1 MSFRLRLSL
10 LFVATLV
17 GVQIFTALLVYGVAR
32 RAFIAEG
39 ERQLGAGAT
48 AVARQLDDI
57 STRVADNVQVL
68 ALDYALRAAIAQR
81 DQSTV
86 LSALRNHGRRIG
98 ADRMLLIGLDGA
110 IRSDTSSLASEGQK
124 FPFPDLVDAA
134 LDHAAAAVVAMDG
147 RAYWMIVV
155 PVYAP
160 EPIALIAAGIPVDNP
175 LLSRLQKLSALP
187 NTIELVTDTGGG
199 RWIDVARGDNS
210 VALVSALASAGHDLP
225 LNPTLVRADGREYVA
240 LATRLRESQKSAP
253 VAVVLGYSLDDALE
267 PYRSVALAWATLVAL
282 GLGAGLIG
290 AMLIARSVARPIE
303 TLAASAHRVESGD
316 YTPLR
321 RVRIKGEIGQ
331 LATAFSHM
339 THAIAER
346 EDRIRHHALHDAV
359 TGLPNRQA
367 AENAIRQAIAGGADA
382 SGADTKGALLM
393 IGLARLPEIIQTM
406 GHSICDRLMRDAG
419 TRLRAFAANGLVARA
434 TDTQFS
440 VWLGGTAKSDAIAVA
455 FRILDSLGTPY
466 HEGDLSIDTA
476 PAIGIALCPQHG
488 NEASALLRHA
498 EVALIAALDSA
509 DPVAVY
515 DPTTDPHRP
524 ERLTLMTDLRE
535 ALDRN
540 ELRLAYQPKLNLAER
555 RIDSVEA
562 LVRWNHRTR
571 GSVPPDTFIA
581 LAEKTGNIRRLTRWV
596 LASGIA
602 QAQEWAARGHDVRVA
617 VNLSARDLDDAD
629 LPRRVGD
636 LLSLHG
642 VSPRSIVLELTESA
656 VMGEPELAVRV
667 LRGLAD
673 MGIDLAIDDF
683 GVGQSSFAYL
693 RRLPVR
699 EIKIDRLFTQRL
711 AEDVGDRTL
720 VRSIVELGH
729 RLGYRVTA
737 EGVETRAA
745 MEYLRSIGCDHA
757 QGFYIAHALV
767 PAEAEALF
775 MRNDWDV
782 ARAGAAT

>member
-17 GVQIFTALLVYGVAR
+17 GVQIFTALLIYGVAR

-39 ERQLGAGAT
+39 ERQLSAGAT

-57 STRVADNVQVL
+57 SVRVADNVQVL
-68 ALDYALRAAIAQR
+68 ALDYALRAAIAQH

-98 ADRMLLIGLDGA
+98 ADRMLLIGLDGD
-110 IRSDTSSLASEGQK
+110 IRSDTSSLAAEGQK

-134 LDHAAAAVVAMDG
+134 LDRAAAAVVAMDG

-187 NTIELVTDTGGG
+187 NTIELVTDVGGG
-199 RWIDVARGDNS
+199 HWTDVARGNNS
-210 VALVSALASAGHDLP
+210 VALVSALASAGHELP
-225 LNPTLVRADGREYVA
+225 LKPTLVRADGREYVA

-282 GLGAGLIG
+282 GLAAGLIG
-290 AMLIARSVARPIE
+290 AMLIAKSVAHPIE

-316 YTPLR
+316 YTPVQPIR
-321 RVRIKGEIGQ
+321 SKGEIGQ

-346 EDRIRHHALHDAV
+346 EDRIRHQALHDAV

-367 AENAIRQAIAGGADA
+367 AEDAIRQAISNGANA
-382 SGADTKGALLM
+382 SGALLM

-455 FRILDSLGTPY
+455 FRILDALGTPY
-466 HEGDLSIDTA
+466 QEADLSIDTA

-488 NEASALLRHA
+488 SEASALLRHA

-515 DPTTDPHRP
+515 DPATDPHRP

-555 RIDSVEA
+555 RVDSVEA

-656 VMGEPELAVRV
+656 VMGEPELAVQV
-667 LRGLAD
+667 LRGLSD

-757 QGFYIAHALV
+757 QGFHVARALA
-767 PAEAEALF
+767 PEAVESLF
-775 MRNDWDV
+775 ARNDWDV
-782 ARAGAAT
+782 ARAGAGT

>member
-17 GVQIFTALLVYGVAR
+17 AVQIFTALLIYGVAR

-39 ERQLGAGAT
+39 ERQLSAGAT
-48 AVARQLDDI
+48 AVVRQLDDI

-68 ALDYALRAAIAQR
+68 ALDYALRAAIAQH

-98 ADRMLLIGLDGA
+98 AERMLLIGLDGA
-110 IRSDTSSLASEGQK
+110 IRSDTSNTVAEGQT
-124 FPFPDLVDAA
+124 FPFPDLADAA
-134 LDHAAAAVVAMDG
+134 LDRPAAAVVAMDG
-147 RAYWMIVV
+147 KAYWMIVV

-160 EPIALIAAGIPVDNP
+160 EPIALIAAGIPVDNS
-175 LLSRLQKLSALP
+175 LLARLQQLSVLP
-187 NTIELVTDTGGG
+187 NTIELITDAGAG
-199 RWIDVARGDNS
+199 RWTDVARGNES
-210 VALVSALASAGHDLP
+210 VELASALTAAGHSLP
-225 LNPTLVRADGREYVA
+225 LQPTLVRADGREYVA
-240 LATRLRESQKSAP
+240 LAKRLRESQQSAP
-253 VAVVLGYSLDDALE
+253 VALVLGYSIDDALQ
-267 PYRSVALAWATLVAL
+267 PYRSVALAWASLVAL
-282 GLGAGLIG
+282 GLAAGLIG
-290 AMLIARSVARPIE
+290 AMLIARSVAHPIE
-303 TLAASAHRVESGD
+303 TLAATVHRVESGD
-316 YTPLR
+316 YTAPSP
-321 RVRIKGEIGQ
+321 VRAGGEIGQ
-331 LATAFSHM
+331 LAAAFTNM

-346 EDRIRHHALHDAV
+346 EEHIRHQALHDAV

-367 AENAIRQAIAGGADA
+367 AEAAIREALTGVAGAN
-382 SGADTKGALLM
+382 GALLM
-393 IGLARLPEIIQTM
+393 VGLARLPEIIQTM
-406 GHSICDRLMRDAG
+406 GHSICDRVMHDAG
-419 TRLRAFAANGLVARA
+419 ARLRQFAARGFVARA
-434 TDTQFS
+434 TDAQFS
-440 VWLGGTAKSDAIAVA
+440 VWLDGTGKADAIAMA
-455 FRILDSLGTPY
+455 FRILDALGVPY
-466 HEGDLSIDTA
+466 QESDLSIDTA

-488 NEASALLRHA
+488 SEASALLRRA

-540 ELRLAYQPKLNLAER
+540 ELRLHYQPKLNLADR

-562 LVRWNHRTR
+562 LVRWNHPQR
-571 GSVPPDTFIA
+571 GSVPPETFIA

-596 LASGIA
+596 LASSIA
-602 QAQEWAARGHDVRVA
+602 QAQEWAARGHLLRVA
-617 VNLSARDLDDAD
+617 VNLSARDLDDAE
-629 LPRRVGD
+629 LPRRIGD

-656 VMGEPELAVRV
+656 VMGEPELAVQV
-667 LRGLAD
+667 LKRLAD
-673 MGIDLAIDDF
+673 LGIDLAIDDF

-711 AEDVGDRTL
+711 GEDAGDRTL

-745 MEYLRSIGCDHA
+745 IEYLREIGCDHA
-757 QGFYIAHALV
+757 QGFY
-767 PAEAEALF
+767 
-775 MRNDWDV
+775 V
-782 ARAGAAT
+782 ARALAADAVERLFTRSEWDVTHAGANT

>member
-17 GVQIFTALLVYGVAR
+17 AVQIFTALLIYSVAR

-39 ERQLGAGAT
+39 ERQLSAGAT
-48 AVARQLDDI
+48 AVVRQLDDI

-68 ALDYALRAAIAQR
+68 ALDYALRAAIAQH

-98 ADRMLLIGLDGA
+98 AERMLLIGLDGA
-110 IRSDTSSLASEGQK
+110 IRSDTSSTAAEGQK
-124 FPFPDLVDAA
+124 FPFPDLAEAA
-134 LDHAAAAVVAMDG
+134 LERPAAAVVAMDG
-147 RAYWMIVV
+147 KAYWMIVV

-160 EPIALIAAGIPVDNP
+160 EPIALIAAGIPVDNS
-175 LLSRLQKLSALP
+175 LLARLQQLSALP
-187 NTIELVTDTGGG
+187 NTIELVTDTGNA
-199 RWIDVARGDNS
+199 RWTDVARGNES
-210 VALVSALASAGHDLP
+210 VELASALTAAGHSLP
-225 LNPTLVRADGREYVA
+225 LQPTLVRAGGREYVA
-240 LATRLRESQKSAP
+240 LAKRLRESQQSAP
-253 VAVVLGYSLDDALE
+253 VAVVLGYSLDDALQ
-267 PYRSVALAWATLVAL
+267 PYRSVALAWASLVAL
-282 GLGAGLIG
+282 GLAAGLIA
-290 AMLIARSVARPIE
+290 AMLIARSVAHPIE
-303 TLAASAHRVESGD
+303 RLAATVHRVESGD
-316 YTPLR
+316 YSASQPLR
-321 RVRIKGEIGQ
+321 GDGEIGQ
-331 LATAFSHM
+331 LAAAFTNM

-346 EDRIRHHALHDAV
+346 EEHIRYQALHDAV

-367 AENAIRQAIAGGADA
+367 AEATIRQALTGVSNAG
-382 SGADTKGALLM
+382 GALLM
-393 IGLARLPEIIQTM
+393 VGLARLPEIIQTM
-406 GHSICDRLMRDAG
+406 GHSICDRVMNDAG
-419 TRLRAFAANGLVARA
+419 TRLRQFAARGFVARA
-434 TDTQFS
+434 TDAQFS
-440 VWLGGTAKSDAIAVA
+440 VWLGGTGNADAIAMA
-455 FRILDSLGTPY
+455 FRILDALGVPY
-466 HEGDLSIDTA
+466 QESDLSIDTA

-488 NEASALLRHA
+488 SEASALLRRA

-540 ELRLAYQPKLNLAER
+540 ELRLHYQPKLNLADR

-562 LVRWNHRTR
+562 LVRWNHPQR
-571 GSVPPDTFIA
+571 GSVPPETFIA

-596 LASGIA
+596 LARGIA
-602 QAQEWAARGHDVRVA
+602 QAQEWAARGHVLRVA
-617 VNLSARDLDDAD
+617 VNLSARDLDDAE
-629 LPRRVGD
+629 LPRRIGD

-656 VMGEPELAVRV
+656 VMAEPEIAVQV
-667 LRGLAD
+667 LKRLAD

-711 AEDVGDRTL
+711 AEDASDRTL

-745 MEYLRSIGCDHA
+745 IEYLRDIGCDHA
-757 QGFYIAHALV
+757 QGFY
-767 PAEAEALF
+767 
-775 MRNDWDV
+775 V
-782 ARAGAAT
+782 ARALAADAVERLFSRSEWDMTRAGANT

>member
-17 GVQIFTALLVYGVAR
+17 AVQIFTALLIYGVAR

-39 ERQLGAGAT
+39 ERQLTAGAA

-57 STRVADNVQVL
+57 SSRVADNVQVL
-68 ALDYALRAAIAQR
+68 ALDYALRAAIAQH

-134 LDHAAAAVVAMDG
+134 LDRTAAAVVAMDG
-147 RAYWMIVV
+147 KAYWMIVV

-175 LLSRLQKLSALP
+175 LLARLQQLSALP
-187 NTIELVTDTGGG
+187 NTIELVTDTGNAH
-199 RWIDVARGDNS
+199 WTDLARGNDS
-210 VALVSALASAGHDLP
+210 VALVSALGDSGHPLP
-225 LNPTLVRADGREYVA
+225 LKPTLVRADGREYVA
-240 LATRLRESQKSAP
+240 LATRLRESQRSAP
-253 VAVVLGYSLDDALE
+253 VAVVLGYSLDDALR
-267 PYRSVALAWATLVAL
+267 PFRSVALAWASLVAL
-282 GLGAGLIG
+282 GLAAGLVG
-290 AMLIARSVARPIE
+290 AMLIARSIAQPIE

-316 YTPLR
+316 YTPVKAIR
-321 RVRIKGEIGQ
+321 GKGEIGQ

-346 EDRIRHHALHDAV
+346 EDRIRHQALHDAV
-359 TGLPNRQA
+359 TGLPNRKA
-367 AENAIRQAIAGGADA
+367 AENAIRQALATA
-382 SGADTKGALLM
+382 SNSNGALLM
-393 IGLARLPEIIQTM
+393 VGLARLPEIIQTM
-406 GHSICDRLMRDAG
+406 GHSICDRLMQDAG
-419 TRLRAFAANGLVARA
+419 ARLRQFAASGFVARA
-434 TDTQFS
+434 TDAQFS
-440 VWLGGTAKSDAIAVA
+440 VWLDNTGKADAIAVA
-455 FRILDSLGTPY
+455 FRILDALAVPY
-466 HEGDLSIDTA
+466 QEADLSIDTA
-476 PAIGIALCPQHG
+476 PAIGIALCPVHG
-488 NEASALLRHA
+488 TEAGALLRRA

-524 ERLTLMTDLRE
+524 ERLTLMSDLRE

-540 ELRLAYQPKLNLAER
+540 ELRLHYQPKLNLVDR

-562 LVRWNHRTR
+562 LVRWNHPQR
-571 GSVPPDTFIA
+571 GSVPPETFVA

-596 LASGIA
+596 LACGIA
-602 QAQEWAARGHDVRVA
+602 QAQEWAARGHLLRVA
-617 VNLSARDLDDAD
+617 VNLSARDLDDAE
-629 LPRRVGD
+629 LPRRIGD

-656 VMGEPELAVRV
+656 VMGEPELAVQV
-667 LRGLAD
+667 LKRLAD
-673 MGIDLAIDDF
+673 MGIELAIDDF

-711 AEDVGDRTL
+711 AEDASDRTL

-737 EGVETRAA
+737 EGVETRGAV
-745 MEYLRSIGCDHA
+745 EYLCSIGCDHA
-757 QGFYIAHALV
+757 QGFYIGRALA
-767 PAEAEALF
+767 AESVERLF
-775 MRNDWDV
+775 SRSEWDLT
-782 ARAGAAT
+782 RAGAGT

>member
-17 GVQIFTALLVYGVAR
+17 AVQIFTALLIYAVAR

-39 ERQLGAGAT
+39 ERQLSAGAT

-57 STRVADNVQVL
+57 SNRVADNVQVL

-110 IRSDTSSLASEGQK
+110 IRSDTSSLATEGEK

-134 LDHAAAAVVAMDG
+134 LDRAAAAVVAMDG
-147 RAYWMIVV
+147 KAYWMIVV

-175 LLSRLQKLSALP
+175 LLARLQQLSALP
-187 NTIELVTDTGGG
+187 NTIELVTDSGDAHWT
-199 RWIDVARGDNS
+199 DVARGNNS
-210 VALVSALASAGHDLP
+210 VTLVAALAQAGHALP
-225 LNPTLVRADGREYVA
+225 LQPTLVRADGREYVA
-240 LATRLRESQKSAP
+240 LATRLRESQRSAP
-253 VAVVLGYSLDDALE
+253 VAVVLGYSLDDALQ
-267 PYRSVALAWATLVAL
+267 PYRAVVLAWASLVAL
-282 GLGAGLIG
+282 GLAAGLIG
-290 AMLIARSVARPIE
+290 AMLIARSVAQPIE
-303 TLAASAHRVESGD
+303 KLAASAHRVESGD
-316 YTPLR
+316 YTP
-321 RVRIKGEIGQ
+321 VQAISSSGEIGQ

-346 EDRIRHHALHDAV
+346 EERIRHQALHDAV
-359 TGLPNRQA
+359 TGLPNRKA
-367 AENAIRQAIAGGADA
+367 AENAIRQALAGSSNAN
-382 SGADTKGALLM
+382 GALLM
-393 IGLARLPEIIQTM
+393 VGLARLPEIIQTM
-406 GHSICDRLMRDAG
+406 GHSICDRLMQDAG
-419 TRLRAFAANGLVARA
+419 TRLRQFAASGFVARA
-434 TDTQFS
+434 TDAQFS
-440 VWLGGTAKSDAIAVA
+440 VWLDGTGKADAIAVA
-455 FRILDSLGTPY
+455 FRILDVLAVPY
-466 HEGDLSIDTA
+466 QEADLSIDTA

-488 NEASALLRHA
+488 SEASALLRRA

-524 ERLTLMTDLRE
+524 ERLSLMSDLRE

-540 ELRLAYQPKLNLAER
+540 ELRLHYQPKLNLVDS

-562 LVRWNHRTR
+562 LVRWNHPQR
-571 GSVPPDTFIA
+571 GSVPPETFVA
-581 LAEKTGNIRRLTRWV
+581 LAEKTGNVRRLTRWV

-602 QAQEWAARGHDVRVA
+602 QAQEWAARGHLLRVA
-617 VNLSARDLDDAD
+617 VNLSARDLDDAE
-629 LPRRVGD
+629 LPRRIGD

-656 VMGEPELAVRV
+656 VMGEPEVAVQV
-667 LRGLAD
+667 LKRLAD
-673 MGIDLAIDDF
+673 MGVDLAIDDF

-711 AEDVGDRTL
+711 AEDAGDRTL

-737 EGVETRAA
+737 EGVETRGAV
-745 MEYLRSIGCDHA
+745 EYLRTIGCDHA
-757 QGFYIAHALV
+757 QGFYIARAL
-767 PAEAEALF
+767 PADAAERLF
-775 MRNDWDV
+775 SRSEWDLT
-782 ARAGAAT
+782 RAGAGT

>member
-10 LFVATLV
+10 LFVATLA
-17 GVQIFTALLVYGVAR
+17 GVQIFTALLIYGVAR

-39 ERQLGAGAT
+39 ERQLSAGAA

-68 ALDYALRAAIAQR
+68 ALDYALRAAIAQH

-98 ADRMLLIGLDGA
+98 ADRMLLIGLDGD
-110 IRSDTSSLASEGQK
+110 IRSDTSSLASEGEK
-124 FPFPDLVDAA
+124 FPFPDLADAA
-134 LDHAAAAVVAMDG
+134 LDRAAAAVVAMDG

-187 NTIELVTDTGGG
+187 NTIELVTDAGGG
-199 RWIDVARGDNS
+199 RWADIARGDNS
-210 VALVSALASAGHDLP
+210 VALVSALAGGGHGLP
-225 LNPTLVRADGREYVA
+225 LKPTLVRADGREYVA

-253 VAVVLGYSLDDALE
+253 VAAVLGYSLDDALA

-282 GLGAGLIG
+282 GLAAGLAG
-290 AMLIARSVARPIE
+290 AMLIARSVAHPIE

-316 YTPLR
+316 YTPVQP
-321 RVRIKGEIGQ
+321 VRSKGEIGQ

-339 THAIAER
+339 THAISER
-346 EDRIRHHALHDAV
+346 EDRIRHQALHDAV

-367 AENAIRQAIAGGADA
+367 AEDAIRQAIASGADA
-382 SGADTKGALLM
+382 SGALLM

-419 TRLRAFAANGLVARA
+419 TRLRAFAASGLVARA

-455 FRILDSLGTPY
+455 FRILDALGTPY
-466 HEGDLSIDTA
+466 QEADLSIDTA

-488 NEASALLRHA
+488 SEASALLRHA

-555 RIDSVEA
+555 RVDSVEA

-602 QAQEWAARGHDVRVA
+602 QAHEWAARGHDVRVA

-642 VSPRSIVLELTESA
+642 VSPRRIVLELTESA
-656 VMGEPELAVRV
+656 VMGEPELAVQV
-667 LRGLAD
+667 LRGLSD
-673 MGIDLAIDDF
+673 LGIDLAIDDF

-711 AEDVGDRTL
+711 GEDVGDRTV

-745 MEYLRSIGCDHA
+745 IEYLRSIGCDHA
-757 QGFYIAHALV
+757 QGFFIARALAPDAV
-767 PAEAEALF
+767 EALF
-775 MRNDWDV
+775 ARDDWDTT
-782 ARAGAAT
+782 RAGAGP